1 MILRTPTGAETEEKD
16 KTEEKK
22 EKKVK
27 KVKKEKI
34 KKSEELANSDAKILF
49 EAVRE
54 INELLRNR

>member
-1 MILRTPTGAETEEKD
+1 MILREATGAETEEKE

-22 EKKVK
+22 EK